1 MTEVEFSRIIS
12 LDDLKSKT
20 VVRDLQAT
28 PEECE
33 KLAVRLNLL
42 KVESLKAHVEA
53 YREASGII
61 VVEGQLEAKIEQ
73 ECVRTLEPL
82 STFIRAPFEIRFIT
96 PQKYKHYM
104 QEHDIHAIDAP
115 DLLEE
120 DFLDLGEI
128 VAQTLSLEIDPY
140 LTKDGKNQ

>member
-1 MTEVEFSRIIS
+1 MTEVEFSRVIS

-20 VVRDLQAT
+20 VERDIEAT
-28 PEECE
+28 LAECK

-53 YREASGII
+53 YREASGVII
-61 VVEGQLEAKIEQ
+61 VKGHLEAKIEQ

-82 STFIRAPFEIRFIT
+82 STYIKAPFEIRYIT
-96 PQKYKHYM
+96 PQKYKYYM
-104 QEHDIHAIDAP
+104 QEQDIHAIDAP
-115 DLLEE
+115 DLLEDE
-120 DFLDLGEI
+120 VLDLGEI

-140 LTKDGKNQ
+140 LTKEIE

>member
-1 MTEVEFSRIIS
+1 MTEVEFSRVIS

-20 VVRDLQAT
+20 VVRDIQAS

-33 KLAVRLNLL
+33 KLTLRLNLL

-61 VVEGQLEAKIEQ
+61 TVKGELEAKIEQ

-82 STFIRAPFEIRFIT
+82 STFIRAPFEIRYIT
-96 PQKYKHYM
+96 SQKYKYYM

-115 DLLEE
+115 DLIED

-140 LTKDGKNQ
+140 LTKESE